1 MLAFNAMS
9 FYCGLVSDAPTRS
22 YDSTHRRAMAD
33 QNQRSVFAAASKL
46 FATRGWAA
54 TGMRDVAREAGVSVE
69 TVYGAAGSKRALLL
83 RVIDIAIV
91 GDDEQV
97 PLAARPEFR
106 ALSDGERADRI
117 AAAVELIAAG
127 NERVALLFRAF
138 AHGAADDAELAAAW
152 HEARLNQRST
162 YAEGLR
168 LFTGRRPRAEV
179 VDSLWVLGSYE
190 VFLQLTSEA
199 GWKPQKYRGWLADH
213 LGRLVATHPEE
224 KP

>member
-1 MLAFNAMS
+1 MS
-9 FYCGLVSDAPTRS
+9 FYFGLVSDAPTRS

-97 PLAARPEFR
+97 LLRPD
-106 ALSDGERADRI
+106 LSSAPSVMASVQTGS
-117 AAAVELIAAG
+117 
-127 NERVALLFRAF
+127 
-138 AHGAADDAELAAAW
+138 
-152 HEARLNQRST
+152 QRPWS
-162 YAEGLR
+162 
-168 LFTGRRPRAEV
+168 
-179 VDSLWVLGSYE
+179 
-190 VFLQLTSEA
+190 
-199 GWKPQKYRGWLADH
+199 
-213 LGRLVATHPEE
+213 
-224 KP
+224 